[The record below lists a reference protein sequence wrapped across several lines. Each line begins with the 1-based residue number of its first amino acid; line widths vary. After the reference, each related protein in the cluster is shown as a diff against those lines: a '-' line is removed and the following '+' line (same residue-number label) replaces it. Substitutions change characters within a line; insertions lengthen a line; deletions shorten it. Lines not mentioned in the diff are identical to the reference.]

1 MSSCLAH
8 MTHLFSFIG
17 VVVAQ
22 QVQQAVHDEQVE
34 FLFEG
39 MPKVLGLGHGA
50 GIGDDHIAQVSL
62 GFGRDDKGRISS

>member
-34 FLFEG
+34 FQFEG
-39 MPKVLGLGHGA
+39 MPKLLRPGPRR
-50 GIGDDHIAQVSL
+50 GD
-62 GFGRDDKGRISS
+62 RR